1 MECPNPIPNTKSLNP
16 YNMNITVLVSAQYYE
31 NYSDTDAPYWKP
43 KGGVD
48 FSFPV
53 DSDLLMY
60 APQGALESALG
71 RLVEAQSNGYARY
84 EYLSHE
90 VKFSEP
96 KVVEGLGRE
105 LERAWELA
113 SVNN

>member
-1 MECPNPIPNTKSLNP
+1 
-16 YNMNITVLVSAQYYE
+16 MNITVLVSAQYYE
-31 NYSDTDAPYWKP
+31 NYSDTETPYWKP

-53 DSDLLMY
+53 DADLLMY
-60 APQGALESALG
+60 TPENQLVSALN
-71 RLVEAQSNGYARY
+71 RLVEAQGNGYARY

-96 KVVEGLGRE
+96 TIVEGLDAE
-105 LERAWELA
+105 LENAWALV